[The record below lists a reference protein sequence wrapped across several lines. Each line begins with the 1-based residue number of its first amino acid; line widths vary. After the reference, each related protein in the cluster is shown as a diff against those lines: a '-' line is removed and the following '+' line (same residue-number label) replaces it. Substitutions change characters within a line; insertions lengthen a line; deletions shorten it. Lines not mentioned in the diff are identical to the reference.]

1 MTNGPIQRI
10 VIVGGG
16 TAGWMTAAGLSRVLA
31 GPGMAISL
39 IESPE
44 IGTVGVG
51 EATIPPILGFNRFVG
66 LDERLLLRD
75 TAATFKLGIEFDGWH
90 RPNARYFHPF
100 GEFGV
105 EMDAVPFQHWRRS
118 AQGGFPDLW
127 TFSLETRAAMAGRF
141 AHRSGIAHPL
151 LGQTAYAYHFDAA
164 AYAAMLRMI
173 AERRGVNRIEG
184 RIERASIDPANGHIA
199 SVELADGRSI
209 GGDLFIDC
217 SGFRSLLLGETL
229 GVPFV
234 DWNHL
239 LPCDRAWAVQTRGS
253 DGAPYTR
260 SIARTAGWQW
270 RIPLQ
275 HRTGNGHVFSS
286 AHVDEQAALDTLLA
300 NLPAE
305 PSTDPRRLTFRAGHR
320 ACFWQGNC
328 VGIGLAGGFL
338 EPLESTSIHL
348 IQLGILR
355 LIGLFPDPT
364 FAPSLIDEYNRE
376 MAEKFA
382 LIRDFLLLHYRA
394 SERTEPFWRD
404 CRAAPAPDRLAH
416 RIDLYRASGV
426 IPVEDAD
433 LFKPSSWLAVM
444 EGQGIS
450 AQAHHPLLRHRSD
463 AEVAARLQ
471 RLATDIGN
479 AVSSMPAA
487 TDYVAAARAAA
498 DKVV

>member
-1 MTNGPIQRI
+1 MTSGPIQRI

-16 TAGWMTAAGLSRVLA
+16 TAGWMTAAALSRVFT
-31 GPGMAISL
+31 GPGMTISL
-39 IESPE
+39 VESAE

-51 EATIPPILGFNRFVG
+51 EATIPPILGFSGFVG

-75 TAATFKLGIEFDGWH
+75 TAATFKLGIEFEGWH
-90 RPNARYFHPF
+90 RPNERYFHPF

-118 AQGGFPDLW
+118 GQGGFPDLW

-141 AHRSGIAHPL
+141 AHRTSIVHPL
-151 LGQTAYAYHFDAA
+151 LSQTAYAYHFDAA
-164 AYAAMLRMI
+164 AYAAMLRRL

-184 RIERASIDPANGHIA
+184 RIERAIIDPANGHIG
-199 SVELADGRSI
+199 SVELADGRSV

-217 SGFRSLLLGETL
+217 SGFRSLLLDEAL

-253 DGAPYTR
+253 DGAPYNR

-286 AHVDEQAALDTLLA
+286 AHLDEQAALDALLA

-320 ACFWQGNC
+320 ASFWQGNC

-355 LIGLFPDPT
+355 LIGLFPDRT

-394 SERTEPFWRD
+394 SERVP
-404 CRAAPAPDRLAH
+404 CG
-416 RIDLYRASGV
+416 SG
-426 IPVEDAD
+426 A
-433 LFKPSSWLAVM
+433 
-444 EGQGIS
+444 
-450 AQAHHPLLRHRSD
+450 
-463 AEVAARLQ
+463 
-471 RLATDIGN
+471 
-479 AVSSMPAA
+479 
-487 TDYVAAARAAA
+487 
-498 DKVV
+498 